1 VGRTLTIQRTTV
13 PAGDRDRYFQRLRE
27 SESHYRAANCR
38 FWVFEE
44 TSLPGAFIEFT
55 EADDET
61 TLTVAHANAPHRVLD
76 PARIYHETEIG
87 SNAGQKNLD

>member
-1 VGRTLTIQRTTV
+1 MPHALTIQRTTV
-13 PAGDRDRYFQRLRE
+13 PASERAKYFEKIRA
-27 SESHYRAANCR
+27 SNSHYTAAGCR
-38 FWVFEE
+38 FRVFEE
-44 TSLPGAFIEFT
+44 TGLPGAFIEFV

-87 SNAGQKNLD
+87 KNAG